1 MPESHIGEFSI
12 RDPSARAN
20 GVDVDRSLLESSQSV
35 ALFDPKRPAQSPAE
49 SSEPPRDPGASG
61 NASRRHR
68 LHIILMVVGIATVA
82 IGAGAFWLRGGRYAY
97 TDDAYVQSAKI
108 VVTTDVSGLV
118 ASVNVHEGQLVKL
131 GDLLFQ
137 LELKPFQIALDNAR
151 GHLEET
157 VQNVQSMKEDYQVLM
172 NNVSAQEAQVALD
185 QVIFDR
191 QAALVKDDFASRAT
205 YDQARYTLE
214 LDRQKLESLKKQARS
229 QLAKLGGD
237 PDIAVSNHPLSRQAQ
252 AKVDEAQRELDHT
265 SVRAPFDG
273 IVTQVDSL
281 QPGDYLVAQTAALTG
296 AGAMAL
302 VATDHLWVDAEM
314 KETDLTYVQPGN
326 PVTVTVDTYPGQ
338 VWTGKVDAIS
348 PASGSEFS
356 VLPAENSSG
365 NFVKVVQRIP
375 VRISIATPP
384 GTPVLRAGMS
394 AEVSIDTGHTRSL
407 RDLF

>member
-1 MPESHIGEFSI
+1 
-12 RDPSARAN
+12 
-20 GVDVDRSLLESSQSV
+20 
-35 ALFDPKRPAQSPAE
+35 
-49 SSEPPRDPGASG
+49 
-61 NASRRHR
+61 
-68 LHIILMVVGIATVA
+68 MVVGIATVA

-237 PDIAVSNHPLSRQAQ
+237 PDIAVSNHSLSRQAQ